1 MADSPFINRR
11 DDEEVFEGTVRFRTA
26 GDMSC
31 TGAFASTASTVEE
44 IIEEVSTTHITEVP
58 GSKQRQGHNHQ
69 FPH

>member
-1 MADSPFINRR
+1 
-11 DDEEVFEGTVRFRTA
+11 
-26 GDMSC
+26 MSC